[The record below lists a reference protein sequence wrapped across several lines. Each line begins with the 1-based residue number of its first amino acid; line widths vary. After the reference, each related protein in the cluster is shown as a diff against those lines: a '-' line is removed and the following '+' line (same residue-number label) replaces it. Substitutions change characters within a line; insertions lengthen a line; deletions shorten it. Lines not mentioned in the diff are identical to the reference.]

1 MTLTRHG
8 APFEERLTDRAA
20 VAPLAGLGG
29 ARSCGRGRW
38 WPVSRTILASAARH
52 SARRRNLMLAAAI
65 SADSKA

>member
-29 ARSCGRGRW
+29 ARSWKYPGLTDTYREGTRSLLGRSPLC
-38 WPVSRTILASAARH
+38 PVLIRLSSVKEL
-52 SARRRNLMLAAAI
+52 
-65 SADSKA
+65 